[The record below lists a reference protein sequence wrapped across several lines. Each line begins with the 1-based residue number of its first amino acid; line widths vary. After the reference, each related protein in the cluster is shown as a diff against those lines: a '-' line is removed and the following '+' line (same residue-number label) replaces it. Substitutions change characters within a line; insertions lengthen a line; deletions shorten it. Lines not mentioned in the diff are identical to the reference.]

1 MTHPQITSTLAD
13 VRNRIYATQHAEN
26 NELTTLIETFPVFM
40 LAKHEQFLAL
50 AAQHSND
57 CVEPG
62 ALAATLNAEITDVD
76 PHTHTWHPLL
86 TTEYEITAQGGNF
99 DDIRI
104 HSTHVVTHSDFPPTH
119 VAEIATSFSMLQP
132 WEAWSQFFA
141 PLHDVGAHPVI
152 NDAGEFDEEFT
163 GMLFRGNHPVARIA
177 PLYFHTEKTLGVIKN
192 TRNIAIQF
200 EPTLYTATCAAYEQA
215 GLIQPGEALNPK
227 DILISSLSTNI
238 SGFIID
244 DMPQHLRD
252 YITTA

>member
-13 VRNRIYATQHAEN
+13 VRNRIYAGQHTEN
-26 NELTTLIETFPVFM
+26 SELTTLIETFPVFM

-50 AAQHSND
+50 AAQHSD
-57 CVEPG
+57 TCVEPG
-62 ALAATLNAEITDVD
+62 ALAETLNAEITGDE
-76 PHTHTWHPLL
+76 THTWHPLL

-104 HSTHVVTHSDFPPTH
+104 HSTHVVTHSDFPPAH

-132 WEAWSQFFA
+132 WEAWSQFFT
-141 PLHDVGAHPVI
+141 PLHDVGAHPIV
-152 NDAGEFDEEFT
+152 NEAGELDEKFT

-177 PLYFHTEKTLGVIKN
+177 PLYFHIEKTLGVIKN

-200 EPTLYTATCAAYEQA
+200 EPTLYAAACAAYEQA
-215 GLIQPGEALNPK
+215 GLIQPDETLNPN
-227 DILISSLSTNI
+227 DILIASLGTTI
-238 SGFIID
+238 SGFLID
-244 DMPQHLRD
+244 DMPQHLRN